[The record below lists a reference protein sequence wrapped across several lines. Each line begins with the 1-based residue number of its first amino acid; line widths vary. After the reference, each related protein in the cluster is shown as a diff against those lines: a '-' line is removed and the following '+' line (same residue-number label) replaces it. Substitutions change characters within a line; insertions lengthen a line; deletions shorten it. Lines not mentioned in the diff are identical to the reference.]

1 VNTGQQLGGA
11 LGLSI
16 LGAVATAHTTSLVDG
31 GESLAQASTA
41 GFQWGLL
48 GGAGFVLAAAF
59 VALLAP
65 NGRDTVAVEASEAA
79 EAVADAA

>member
-1 VNTGQQLGGA
+1 LA
-11 LGLSI
+11 I
-16 LGAVATAHTTSLVDG
+16 LGAVATAHTTSLFDG
-31 GESLAQASTA
+31 GESLAHASTA

-59 VALLAP
+59 VALLGP
-65 NGRDTVAVEASEAA
+65 NTRDTVAVEAPEVLETA